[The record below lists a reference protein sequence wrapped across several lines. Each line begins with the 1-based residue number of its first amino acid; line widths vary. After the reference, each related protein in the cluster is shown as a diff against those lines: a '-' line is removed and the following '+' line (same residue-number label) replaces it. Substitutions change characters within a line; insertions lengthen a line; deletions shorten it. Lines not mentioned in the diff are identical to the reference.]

1 MQNLI
6 FFSDR
11 QYIERIRL
19 NDREVLGEIFLKYQ
33 GMVLNYVLKHGGKET
48 DAEDIL
54 QEAIIVLWQKV
65 NAGNFQ
71 LTSRLGTYLMGIAKN
86 KWLAQLRK
94 DKRLTSDDNR
104 EDPVDD
110 NPSSLERLL
119 TDEKIKLVRRALEV
133 IQPLCK
139 KLLMLFYFEE
149 KNMNDIAKI
158 MNFANTDVVKS
169 KKYQCKKALEE
180 VIQKEMVKVEGKNL

>member
-33 GMVLNYVLKHGGKET
+33 GMVFNYVLKHGGKET

-71 LTSRLGTYLMGIAKN
+71 LTSRLGTYLMGVAKN

-180 VIQKEMVKVEGKNL
+180 VIQKEMIKAEGKNL

>member
-11 QYIERIRL
+11 RFIERIRL

-33 GMVLNYVLKHGGKET
+33 GMVFNYVLKHGGKET

-86 KWLAQLRK
+86 KWMAQLRK
-94 DKRLTSDDNR
+94 DKRFTSDDNR

-110 NPSSLERLL
+110 NPSSLEKLL
-119 TDEKIKLVRRALEV
+119 TDEKIKLVQRALEV

-180 VIQKEMVKVEGKNL
+180 VIQKEMLKAEGKNL

>member
-33 GMVLNYVLKHGGKET
+33 GMVFNYVLKHGGKET

>member
-1 MQNLI
+1 MQSLI

-33 GMVLNYVLKHGGKET
+33 GMVFNYVLKHGGKET

-139 KLLMLFYFEE
+139 KLLILFYFEE

-180 VIQKEMVKVEGKNL
+180 VIQKEMVKAEGKNL